1 MMKKLSHII
10 SFVSGLSL
18 LFSCSYDDSL
28 LREEIGKVDAELSG
42 YEQTMTDLEDQ
53 MSSLTEL
60 INSTFVSYIGTDEEG
75 NQVIS
80 YMEDGGEVKTLTK
93 RLDAALKR
101 NAVYTVT
108 VSKDHIDI
116 VVKPVFEE
124 WEPGDNIEITPSVG

>member
-53 MSSLTEL
+53 MSSLTDL

-80 YMEDGGEVKTLTK
+80 YMEDGGEVKTVTLALGSDVVTSPLIGTQTDEDG
-93 RLDAALKR
+93 RLYWCQTSDNGR
-101 NAVYTVT
+101 
-108 VSKDHIDI
+108 IDRI
-116 VVKPVFEE
+116 IFL
-124 WEPGDNIEITPSVG
+124 G